1 MGFPIPDGIARKR
14 RLQQLIE
21 AAAPCWAGEALVGR
35 RYFGGS
41 HRTLERDLKWIGFQ
55 VFKEYS
61 GGGVYG
67 GPGETVASI
76 LRAASQRAAQI
87 ELATPEAEIG
97 QILGDLEFAMDE
109 LRHMTQFMRLYALAG
124 GERDRSIA
132 SLGELPH
139 AHRLASLRHELR
151 VTDLGR
157 MAVSLSEGGGLGL
170 HFGMHEHYTSH
181 PPADAIDVET
191 ARLTKSIL
199 ADESRHMLSRF
210 QAALALDQ
218 DESSWTDLQAKL
230 VAICTQKLRERNEQF
245 SSPLGGDELASI
257 TADQALGRRYVGD
270 HLGFLVAGL

>member
-1 MGFPIPDGIARKR
+1 MRKR

-41 HRTLERDLKWIGFQ
+41 DRTRERDLKWIGFQ
-55 VFKEYS
+55 IFKEYS

-76 LRAASQRAAQI
+76 LRAASLRAAQI

-109 LRHMTQFMRLYALAG
+109 LRHMTQFMHLYALAG

-139 AHRLASLRHELR
+139 ARCLASLRHELR

-157 MAVSLSEGGGLGL
+157 TAVSLSEGGGLGL

-181 PPADAIDVET
+181 PPSDAIDVEA
-191 ARLTKSIL
+191 ARLTQSIL
-199 ADESRHMLSRF
+199 ADESSHMRSRF

-218 DESSWTDLQAKL
+218 DESSWNDLQANL

-245 SSPLGGDELASI
+245 SSPVKDDELASI
-257 TADQALGRRYVGD
+257 TADQALGRRYIAD